1 MATFQSKNGQ
11 VTMAAHLGS
20 IIESCMTGGQ
30 AWPDMAEFAIKSCP
44 PGGKVSEMEFFL
56 SRSDLDDRLLEIKG
70 TGVAWQ
76 AYEWDLGPYAM
87 AGMHQHMD
95 WLPLTAAE
103 RSTS

>member
-1 MATFQSKNGQ
+1 MSTFHSNKGP

-44 PGGKVSEMEFFL
+44 PGGKTSSMEFFL
-56 SRSDLDDRLLEIKG
+56 NRSDMDDRLTEIKD
-70 TGVAWQ
+70 TGMAYQ
-76 AYEWDLGPYAM
+76 CYEWDLGPYAM
-87 AGMHQHMD
+87 TDLHQYTD
-95 WLPLTAAE
+95 SLPLTTAE